1 MAIVPITA
9 TNVGNPY
16 TTPGGTLTVWT
27 AIGADTITIR
37 PGNDDILLFRS
48 SGGSGTAIIASVAD
62 PQQRLGDVTISPV
75 PAAAVFAWGF
85 SKQVGF
91 ADSGGL
97 ISITGTGDTEV
108 CIIKMT
114 Q

>member
-9 TNVGNPY
+9 TSVGNPY
-16 TTPGGTLTVWT
+16 TTPGGTVTVWT
-27 AIGADTITIR
+27 AIGADTITFR

-48 SGGSGTAIIASVAD
+48 AAGAGAATIASVAD
-62 PQQRLGDVTISPV
+62 PQQRTGDVVVTCT
-75 PAAAVFAWGF
+75 AAASVYAWGF

-97 ISITGTGDTEV
+97 ISITGSGDVEV

>member
-1 MAIVPITA
+1 MAIVPVTA

-16 TTPGGTLTVWT
+16 KTPGGTLTVWT
-27 AIGADTITIR
+27 AIGADTITFR

-48 SGGSGTAIIASVAD
+48 AAGGGAATIASVAD
-62 PQQRLGDVTISPV
+62 PQQRLGNVVVTCTVAGSV
-75 PAAAVFAWGF
+75 YAWGH

-97 ISITGTGDTEV
+97 ISITGATDVEV
-108 CIIKMT
+108 CIFKMT